1 MSAGRPKLTRGTVET
16 VKLFYGFDPR
26 EAVGAH
32 VFLQS
37 VLQNTS
43 SPVEAIALTPQIG
56 KALGIESEGTN
67 SFGKIRFC
75 IPALC
80 DYKGYAIFMDGAD
93 QLLRADIAELWA
105 LRNGWE
111 AAQVVKHAYSTRFP
125 RKYVGTDLEADNK
138 DYERKNWSSV
148 VIWNCAHYM
157 NRVLTPGYV
166 AKQSSQ
172 FLHRFQWLPDE
183 RIGDLPKVWNW
194 LVGEYEPNLEA
205 KVAHHTIG
213 IPGFNYYR
221 DWDHAGEWRTHYL
234 QSQVG
239 MQYSLTEPSER

>member
-1 MSAGRPKLTRGTVET
+1 MSAGAAELTRGPVET

-56 KALGIESEGTN
+56 KAMGIESEGTN
-67 SFGKIRFC
+67 SFGKLRFA

-111 AAQVVKHAYSTRFP
+111 AVQVVKHEYSTRFP

-157 NRVLTPGYV
+157 NQVLTPGYV

-183 RIGDLPKVWNW
+183 RIGDLPAEWNV
-194 LVGEYEPNLEA
+194 LISEQLSGLST
-205 KVAHHTIG
+205 KVAHFTCGGPFFTHYA
-213 IPGFNYYR
+213 NA
-221 DWDHAGEWRTHYL
+221 DHANEWRAAYV
-234 QSQVG
+234 QSQRG